1 MLSGVTLRASE
12 IAGTAVFRIVV
23 SSDSMKNATATSHGR
38 SRMPET
44 DGPDKIGGE
53 LVDLMEFVAMEWNN
67 YFTNELKSFL
77 DFAGQTQITPFI
89 AFERVTD
96 LSHWPSP

>member
-1 MLSGVTLRASE
+1 
-12 IAGTAVFRIVV
+12 
-23 SSDSMKNATATSHGR
+23 MKNATATSHGR
-38 SRMPET
+38 SRLLEV
-44 DGPDKIGGE
+44 DGPDGIGGKLEELAE
-53 LVDLMEFVAMEWNN
+53 LVAMKWNN
-67 YFTNELKSFL
+67 YCTNELKNFL